1 MRFWFAFALACLVP
15 VPAIAVGQGEASL
28 SVGGGLAIE
37 GQGQARAGAA
47 AEFRLLRG
55 LSDTW
60 SARLGLQASVL
71 PSSQGEKAR
80 TLLSQAAGVTW
91 AIDVVS
97 WVPFLDL
104 GVVVGDVRGGGAR
117 ASQRLGGQA
126 GLGVD
131 YLVSRHAVISF
142 LGRVDYLPFRLAGAE
157 QPGPTQLS
165 FILHLGR
172 TF

>member
-1 MRFWFAFALACLVP
+1 MRFWFAFVFACLVP
-15 VPAIAVGQGEASL
+15 VPAIAVGQGEADLSL
-28 SVGGGLAIE
+28 GAGLAFE
-37 GQGQARAGAA
+37 FQGDGRAGAE

-55 LSDTW
+55 LSDAW
-60 SARLGLQASVL
+60 SARLGLQAAVI
-71 PSSQGEKAR
+71 PSSHGRKTA

-91 AIDVVS
+91 AVDAVN

-104 GVVVGDVRGGGAR
+104 GVAVADVRGGGYG

-131 YLVSRHAVISF
+131 YLVARHAAISF
-142 LGRVDYLPFRLAGAE
+142 LGRVDYFPFRLAGAD
-157 QPGPTQLS
+157 QPRTTQIS
-165 FILHLGR
+165 FVLHLGR